1 VPLGRFFAPPRQPG
15 ASGTNARTPHRAEM
29 SAQHATAST
38 PRAAA
43 AACAGP
49 RGAPARRGSLGAGVS
64 ASPAP
69 KPHAHHVAKTRA
81 AGRGP
86 APARL
91 RRDPRGSLPPARDVR
106 ARAWLGEWMK
116 DNLGGDKDK
125 KGSKGKKGGRQNG
138 GGAGGSDRV
147 AEAFADAERVA
158 TRKAPRSQ
166 SSSASTR
173 RPGPSKGPTAA
184 PPANRGKSPA
194 FDELTP
200 SELRPD
206 FGLRRD
212 LYQLYDVKSLDDE
225 EPIGAGSYGIVRKV
239 RRKSDGKLFALKTIR
254 KAPWR
259 APPTSRT
266 SVQYYHSKLR
276 NELEVMRKIGSS
288 LSIVYL
294 YDSFEDDDAVHLL
307 MDLCT
312 GGELLGRIRAGMS
325 YSEADAAE
333 LVRSVLRTAA
343 QCHSRGIIFRDI
355 KPDNFLFERPGDG
368 SPLKATDFGLAGL
381 IKPGER
387 LARRCGTPSYMAPE
401 VINRN
406 YGEEAD
412 VWSCGVVAYQ
422 LVTGR
427 LPFVD
432 KVNQRPNA
440 KEVFRAIL
448 EDPIDFRSEPW
459 PRLSAECRDLVMKMM
474 DRDPAKRITARAAL
488 LHPWLQQTAAEA
500 KQPIGGQV
508 VARLQRFSTYGL
520 LKRSVLRLLGDQLR
534 ESDSEDGDDDA
545 AGGAGGTGGKFVDG
559 VVAEERELT
568 GQFLE
573 LFDLLDT
580 SGDKL
585 VEPEELEAGLR
596 KVGYTISTDECK
608 QLLEQLDTTNDGF
621 IDVNEFLAAL
631 VDWEALE
638 RSSTEYPNWVKRAFD
653 MLDKDG
659 NGTIDAEE
667 VAELVFMN
675 DDDDE
680 GRTLTAEARKAV
692 ASCIQEADT
701 DGDGLIDFDE
711 FVALLQ
717 MDPTDALEA
726 YEWRVDSSGRG
737 GVEEE
742 LIQA

>member
-1 VPLGRFFAPPRQPG
+1 MNSLVA
-15 ASGTNARTPHRAEM
+15 ASA
-29 SAQHATAST
+29 T
-38 PRAAA
+38 PRAV
-43 AACAGP
+43 
-49 RGAPARRGSLGAGVS
+49 GA
-64 ASPAP
+64 
-69 KPHAHHVAKTRA
+69 
-81 AGRGP
+81 
-86 APARL
+86 
-91 RRDPRGSLPPARDVR
+91 PRGSDLASGSRSRVDSRRPHGPALPPRALARPRDVR
-106 ARAWLGEWMK
+106 AAAWLGDWMR
-116 DNLGGDKDK
+116 DNFGDDK
-125 KGSKGKKGGRQNG
+125 SKSKSKTKGSEDPPGRR
-138 GGAGGSDRV
+138 AGISPGLDQS
-147 AEAFADAERVA
+147 AFAGAERVA
-158 TRKAPRSQ
+158 TASARRPAA
-166 SSSASTR
+166 SSASRTR
-173 RPGPSKGPTAA
+173 RPGAPSKSQ
-184 PPANRGKSPA
+184 PPAA

-200 SELRPD
+200 EELRPD

-212 LYQLYDVKSLDDE
+212 LYDLYEVKSLDDE

-239 RRKSDGKLFALKTIR
+239 TRRSDGKQFALKTIR

-259 APPTSRT
+259 QPPTSRT

-276 NELEVMRKIGSS
+276 NELDVMRKIGSS

-294 YDSFEDDDAVHLL
+294 YDSFEDNDAVHLL

-312 GGELLGRIRAGMS
+312 GGELLSGIRRGDS
-325 YSEADAAE
+325 YTEADAAE

-355 KPDNFLFERPGDG
+355 KPDNFLFERDEAG

-381 IKPGER
+381 ITPGER
-387 LARRCGTPSYMAPE
+387 LTRRCGTPSYMAPE

-422 LVTGR
+422 LLTGR

-432 KVNQRPNA
+432 RVNQRPNA

-448 EDPIDFRSEPW
+448 EDPIDFKSEPW
-459 PRLSAECRDLVMKMM
+459 PRLSADCRDLVMKLME
-474 DRDPAKRITARAAL
+474 RDPERRITARAAL
-488 LHPWLQQTAAEA
+488 LHPWLQQTARGAD
-500 KQPIGGQV
+500 QPIGGQV

-534 ESDSEDGDDDA
+534 ES
-545 AGGAGGTGGKFVDG
+545 TGSDG
-559 VVAEERELT
+559 VLAEERELT
-568 GQFLE
+568 EEFLD

-585 VEPEELEAGLR
+585 VEPEELEAGLL
-596 KVGYTISTDECK
+596 KVGYSISTDECK
-608 QLLEQLDTTNDGF
+608 QLLEQLDTTNDGY

-638 RSSTEYPNWVKRAFD
+638 RSSSEYPNWVAQAFS

-675 DDDDE
+675 DQDGE
-680 GRTLTAEARKAV
+680 LTAEAKKVV
-692 ASCIQEADT
+692 ASCIKEADT
-701 DGDGLIDFDE
+701 DGDGLIDLDE
-711 FVALLQ
+711 FITLLQ
-717 MDPTDALEA
+717 MDPTDQLDA
-726 YEWRVDSSGRG
+726 YEWRVTPKEEV
-737 GVEEE
+737 VE
-742 LIQA
+742 A